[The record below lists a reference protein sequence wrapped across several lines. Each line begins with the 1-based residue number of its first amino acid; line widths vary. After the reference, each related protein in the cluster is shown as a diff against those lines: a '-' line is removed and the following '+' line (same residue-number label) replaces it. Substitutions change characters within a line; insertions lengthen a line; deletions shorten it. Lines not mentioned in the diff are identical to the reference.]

1 MFDRLID
8 SSPVRPRRRFLGF
21 FFGTL
26 IIYLLAI
33 TAALVGSVLITNP
46 KLAHTSNLQATRL
59 VPPPKR
65 GKPDTPPATE
75 QSPQRQAQPNIYN
88 PVPLEQPFRQVAA
101 DQTPNSSNNPPT
113 ITIVDGSGIRT
124 GEVGGDPDSQGFIPG
139 MGSVRREL
147 PDTTPPPPP
156 PPPVAA
162 TRQPER
168 DDRSPVRVPSTVL
181 QGKAVDRRTP
191 AYPRMAILG
200 RIEGSVSVEVVIS
213 PDGRVEVARAVSG
226 HPLLKPA
233 AAEAARS
240 WRFQPTL
247 LNGMPVRATGII
259 TFVFK
264 LD

>member
-8 SSPVRPRRRFLGF
+8 SSPERPRRRFLGF
-21 FFGTL
+21 FFGTS

-46 KLAHTSNLQATRL
+46 ELAHTSNLQATRL
-59 VPPPKR
+59 APLPK
-65 GKPDTPPATE
+65 GEKPDTPPATE
-75 QSPQRQAQPNIYN
+75 RSPQRQAQPNIYN
-88 PVPLEQPFRQVAA
+88 PEPPEQTFRQVEA
-101 DQTPNSSNNPPT
+101 DQPTNSSNNPPT
-113 ITIVDGSGIRT
+113 ITRVEGPGIGT
-124 GEVGGDPDSQGFIPG
+124 GEEGGDPDSQGFISG
-139 MGSVRREL
+139 MGSERRGL
-147 PDTTPPPPP
+147 RDTTAPPPP

-191 AYPRMAILG
+191 AYPRMAMIAHV
-200 RIEGSVSVEVVIS
+200 EGPVSVEVVIS

-240 WRFQPTL
+240 WRFQPTM
-247 LNGMPVRATGII
+247 LNGTPVRATGII